1 GADPGLMGPVHAFLY
16 DSRGMHDLGPL
27 GGTESSARAIN
38 ASGQIAGTTAVGSG
52 SHAVMWDRGTVR
64 DLGGLPGCPNTMA
77 TSINDS
83 GQVVGD
89 SHNSSWGP
97 AFLADSGGMHGL
109 GTLGGPFSEAWG
121 INNQGQ
127 VVGHSTVSSD
137 KNQDWHAFLYSG
149 GVMTDLNDLLPAG
162 SGWVLTEAEA
172 INDAGQIAGT
182 GMFN

>member
-1 GADPGLMGPVHAFLY
+1 MHDLGMLGEPGGASLGFGINDAGEVVGYLVNSSGNHAFLYTSGALHDLGTLGGRDSAAWAITSAGQVVGDSRGPGADPGLMGPVHAFLY

-83 GQVVGD
+83 GQVVG
-89 SHNSSWGP
+89 
-97 AFLADSGGMHGL
+97 
-109 GTLGGPFSEAWG
+109 
-121 INNQGQ
+121 
-127 VVGHSTVSSD
+127 
-137 KNQDWHAFLYSG
+137 
-149 GVMTDLNDLLPAG
+149 
-162 SGWVLTEAEA
+162 
-172 INDAGQIAGT
+172 
-182 GMFN
+182 